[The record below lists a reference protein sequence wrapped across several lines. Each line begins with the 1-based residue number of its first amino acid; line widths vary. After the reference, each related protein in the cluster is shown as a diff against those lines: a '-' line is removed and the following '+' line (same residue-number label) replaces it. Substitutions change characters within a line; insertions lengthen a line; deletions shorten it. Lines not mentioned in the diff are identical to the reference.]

1 MYTATDNIL
10 IFSFLKD
17 DQKKSSLHKQ
27 KAIKA
32 HTGEKTRFGRGLRF
46 HSIEARRY
54 QSNIYKSYKEKQVPL
69 AKAMPSP
76 VFAPVLGSQ
85 VDIMNSARTQIIY
98 HLGLLPEQG
107 CHSDLSS
114 KTMKDGSECL
124 RTQD

>member
-32 HTGEKTRFGRGLRF
+32 HTREKTRFGRGLRF

-54 QSNIYKSYKEKQVPL
+54 QSNIYKSYKEK
-69 AKAMPSP
+69 
-76 VFAPVLGSQ
+76 
-85 VDIMNSARTQIIY
+85 
-98 HLGLLPEQG
+98 
-107 CHSDLSS
+107 
-114 KTMKDGSECL
+114 
-124 RTQD
+124 